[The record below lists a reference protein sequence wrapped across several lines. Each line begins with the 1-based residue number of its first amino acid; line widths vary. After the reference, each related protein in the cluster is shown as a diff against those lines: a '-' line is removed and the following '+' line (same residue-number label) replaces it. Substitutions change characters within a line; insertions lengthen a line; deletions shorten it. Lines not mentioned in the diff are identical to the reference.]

1 MDSFLVG
8 AQFLLAG
15 VFALAGTAKLFDL
28 TASRRAVVDFGVPQ
42 SAGHLVGTLLPLAE
56 LAIALSLIF
65 HPTAR
70 WGALAALVL
79 LLAFVGGIA
88 NALRQGKDVDCGC
101 FGPVY
106 SATASTLTLI
116 RNAALAALA
125 FVVVLEGP
133 APAIDDWVGARSAA
147 ELVAIAMAIALVALA
162 ALAWILW
169 SKTRTL
175 QRMLDEAPERKP
187 DPQGL
192 PLGALAPRFA
202 LPDKHGEIHTL
213 ESSLAE
219 GRRVVLTFMD
229 AGCGP
234 CKTVGHKLARWQSA
248 LADRLRIVVV
258 SAGTAQQAQG
268 VWDEYGIDV
277 LFDPNDE
284 LSRAFLVKSTPTA
297 LIVEPDGRVGS
308 TPSAGVHGVEVLVRL
323 ALRSPE
329 PAERVEIGAARL
341 PQVLTVDPGTP

>member
-28 TASRRAVVDFGVPQ
+28 TASRRAVIDFGVPQ
-42 SAGHLVGTLLPLAE
+42 WAGRVVGTLVPLAE
-56 LAIALSLIF
+56 LAIALTLLF

-70 WGALAALVL
+70 WGALAAVVL

-101 FGPVY
+101 FGAVY
-106 SATASTLTLI
+106 SATASTPTLI

-125 FVVVLEGP
+125 LVVVLEGS

-147 ELVAIAMAIALVALA
+147 ELVAIATAIALVGVA

-175 QRMLDEAPERKP
+175 QRMLDEGPEHKP
-187 DPQGL
+187 DPEGL

-219 GRRVVLTFMD
+219 GKRVVLTFMD

-234 CKTVGHKLARWQSA
+234 CKVVGHKLARWQSA

-258 SAGTAQQAQG
+258 SAGTPQLADG

-277 LFDPNDE
+277 LFDANDE
-284 LSRAFLVKSTPTA
+284 LSRAFLLKSTPTA

-308 TPSAGVHGVEVLVRL
+308 MPSSGVHGVEVLVRL
-323 ALRSPE
+323 ALRSSG
-329 PAERVEIGAARL
+329 PAERMEIGATHM
-341 PQVLTVDPGTP
+341 PPVLMVDPGTR